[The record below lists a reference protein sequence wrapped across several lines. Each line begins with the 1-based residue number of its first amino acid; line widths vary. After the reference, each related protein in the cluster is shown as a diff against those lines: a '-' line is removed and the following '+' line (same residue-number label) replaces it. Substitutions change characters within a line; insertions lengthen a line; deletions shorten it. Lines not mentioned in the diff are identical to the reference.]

1 MNEHPNAEEP
11 SAEDEEFA
19 RQLAAVLRASEE
31 RPSSDFDDRLMAA
44 VRAVHALTP
53 AAPVTS
59 LRRWRRQRT
68 LALPPMAWGALAAG
82 FAIMVSLGTLAA
94 AHVIRVHRAPPVASS
109 APAPT
114 PEAAALPAVVAVAA
128 PPSASAEALATAPV
142 VDEPARVAQV
152 RRDTVYMVRFVLAD
166 ADAHTVSLVGDFNDW
181 AKRATPLRA
190 AKSGVWTAQVALA
203 PGRHEYAFVVD
214 GARWVADP
222 AADQVAD
229 DFDTPS
235 SVVTV
240 GRDGM
245 GGK

>member
-1 MNEHPNAEEP
+1 MTDNPNTNEP

-19 RQLAAVLRASEE
+19 RQLAAVLRASDE
-31 RPSSDFDDRLMAA
+31 RPGSDFDERVMSA

-53 AAPVTS
+53 ETSVTPITG
-59 LRRWRRQRT
+59 WRRRRT

-82 FAIMVSLGTLAA
+82 FAIIVSLGTLAT
-94 AHVIRVHRAPPVASS
+94 AHIIQRH
-109 APAPT
+109 PAT
-114 PEAAALPAVVAVAA
+114 VAVATPVLPGAAQA
-128 PPSASAEALATAPV
+128 PIVEPTATPTQAAAPV
-142 VDEPARVAQV
+142 THV

-166 ADAHTVSLVGDFNDW
+166 ADARTVSLVGDFNDW
-181 AKRATPLRA
+181 EKRATPLRS
-190 AKSGVWTAQVALA
+190 AKPGVWSAQVALK

-214 GARWVADP
+214 GKRWVADP
-222 AADQVAD
+222 SADHVAD

-240 GRDGM
+240 GREGM